1 MVGAGKAA
9 YGVAFLLFMLP
20 HSLITLS
27 LVTAL
32 FTRMSQAAHAG
43 RTDEVVGDV
52 ARGLKMPAVVLLP
65 ATVAAVLLG
74 TPAVRRG
81 LLPATRPNRPPPSP
95 A

>member
-1 MVGAGKAA
+1 
-9 YGVAFLLFMLP
+9 MLP
-20 HSLITLS
+20 HSLVTVS

-52 ARGLKMPAVVLLP
+52 ARGLQMPAVVLLP
-65 ATVAAVLLG
+65 ATVG
-74 TPAVRRG
+74 RRRCSAPPRCAWPS
-81 LLPATRPNRPPPSP
+81 PATRPNRPPPSP